1 MAKSSTYSA
10 KNVTSMIDGQRVIG
24 FWDGDDAVSVEPLDD
39 AGVMIVGA
47 DGSSIFSQSANDGA
61 KITLKLQHTSAA
73 HRLLH
78 QKWARQRTAGIRVRG
93 FGFSVQDVDSGE
105 GGAAD
110 DCYIMTAPGDQKG
123 NAATERVWVLVTGLY
138 VPMIPFA

>member
-1 MAKSSTYSA
+1 MAKSSTFSA
-10 KNVTSMIDGQRVIG
+10 KNVTAMVDGQRVRG
-24 FWDGDDAVSVEPLDD
+24 LWDGDDAIQVEPNAVGTML
-39 AGVMIVGA
+39 VGA

-61 KITLKLQHTSAA
+61 QITLRLQHTSPT

-93 FGFSVQDVDSGE
+93 FSFSVLDVDSGE

-110 DCYIMTAPGDQKG
+110 DVYIMTGPTDQKG
-123 NAATERVWVLVTGLY
+123 NAAAARVWVLVTGLF
-138 VPMIPFA
+138 VPAIPSA